1 MARIRANR
9 AIDRVI
15 RVTGA
20 RRPATACMGGRRATG
35 LDMMPAATSD
45 SVSPAMTVDV
55 EELYRQHLSDSDRRL
70 LRSIGA
76 DNAGLSRA
84 LAAPALEAAVFAGD
98 VRDGTLVAT
107 SPFLTFAVAVHR
119 TAARL
124 ETASFVEERWAQR
137 QRIPVF
143 DVAPLRDLLAAPVRR
158 FFLVELLAS
167 YTHVA
172 SGATWERTRRGWR
185 RHRFSELDPVRFAG
199 LLEVVEP
206 AERSGIYRRLG
217 DLALFLTGVF
227 PDHRSVLELGGVPAA
242 RLLRLSGLP
251 PADGVFDGP
260 GILEYLGA
268 RWYRMAALSARAQGA
283 TLTGTMAVAED
294 ISKRFDDS
302 RRALNVVTDR
312 YLFPLRERWFGVG

>member
-1 MARIRANR
+1 M
-9 AIDRVI
+9 
-15 RVTGA
+15 
-20 RRPATACMGGRRATG
+20 
-35 LDMMPAATSD
+35 
-45 SVSPAMTVDV
+45 SVNIED
-55 EELYRQHLSDSDRRL
+55 LYRQHLSDNDRRL
-70 LRSIGA
+70 LSTMGA
-76 DNAGLSRA
+76 ADAALSRA
-84 LAAPALEAAVFAGD
+84 LAGPALEAAVFGGD
-98 VRDGTLVAT
+98 DVDRTLVAT
-107 SPFLTFAVAVHR
+107 SPFLVFAVAVHR

-143 DVAPLRDLLAAPVRR
+143 DVSPLRDLLAAPARR

-185 RHRFSELDPVRFAG
+185 RHRFSELDPVGFAG

-227 PDHRSVLELGGVPAA
+227 PDHRSVLELGGVPVS

-251 PADGVFDGP
+251 ATLDDNFDGP
-260 GILEYLGA
+260 GLLEYLGA
-268 RWYRMAALSARAQGA
+268 RWYRMAAQSARSHGV
-283 TLTGTMAVAED
+283 TLTGTMAVAETIGD
-294 ISKRFDDS
+294 RFGDA
-302 RRALNVVTDR
+302 RRVLNVVTDR